1 MKMLQR
7 LLLAST
13 VLAGF
18 SWFQSAQ
25 AEIASQTAIVDRA
38 NLVSDRPAL
47 VFAQAGEPDKKP
59 KPKAKTVTPVKKLP
73 VAPGRPPITAP
84 AKKPAVPPAQLQQQ
98 HVQPPTTPKRLER
111 AEPPQLL
118 QAPKSSNIKSA
129 PPVGPGQPPTL
140 QRKPITKLPAGQKTP
155 GIQSP
160 SSQIHVPMT
169 PKQPGAP
176 LPVERSSHP
185 PSAGGVVP
193 NLQVAPLAPSGIPRL
208 SVQQARPITPSVAG
222 AGIAPLSSNGQPLH
236 RMDQLHAERHET
248 VQGNRTIIREPDRTI
263 IREGNQTIIRHDE
276 ADQFR
281 YGARDVHME
290 RHGNDNA
297 IIVVRPNGDRIVN
310 TVDEDGFLI
319 RRVRILP
326 DGREIIII
334 DNHSRE
340 HQFDPRLG
348 FGSFFVDL
356 PPPIIRIP
364 RDRYIVDDDDANQ
377 ELIYET
383 LVAPPV
389 DVIERPYSLDEI
401 RYSASLRERMPR
413 IDLDTVTFDTGSW
426 ELRQDQ
432 VERLGIIADGLNRAV
447 ARNPREVF
455 LIEGFTDAV
464 GSDIDNLSLSDRR
477 AESVAI
483 ALTQH
488 FGVPAE
494 NLATQGYGAKF
505 LKIPTAGP
513 ERANRRVTV
522 QRITPLLNGRG
533 D

>member
-1 MKMLQR
+1 
-7 LLLAST
+7 
-13 VLAGF
+13 
-18 SWFQSAQ
+18 
-25 AEIASQTAIVDRA
+25 
-38 NLVSDRPAL
+38 
-47 VFAQAGEPDKKP
+47 
-59 KPKAKTVTPVKKLP
+59 
-73 VAPGRPPITAP
+73 
-84 AKKPAVPPAQLQQQ
+84 
-98 HVQPPTTPKRLER
+98 
-111 AEPPQLL
+111 
-118 QAPKSSNIKSA
+118 
-129 PPVGPGQPPTL
+129 
-140 QRKPITKLPAGQKTP
+140 
-155 GIQSP
+155 
-160 SSQIHVPMT
+160 
-169 PKQPGAP
+169 
-176 LPVERSSHP
+176 
-185 PSAGGVVP
+185 
-193 NLQVAPLAPSGIPRL
+193 
-208 SVQQARPITPSVAG
+208 
-222 AGIAPLSSNGQPLH
+222 
-236 RMDQLHAERHET
+236 
-248 VQGNRTIIREPDRTI
+248 
-263 IREGNQTIIRHDE
+263 
-276 ADQFR
+276 
-281 YGARDVHME
+281 ME

-340 HQFDPRLG
+340 HRFDPRLG